1 MTALG
6 HAARFHDKINTRTQS
21 HAPGR
26 GPDAGSSPHS
36 PMACSAGHQIVID
49 DSTVG
54 KKFMLQATGAFLGIA
69 AVVGVGL
76 AVMPKADDG
85 GTWRNAF
92 ALHVNQN
99 PVHSL
104 KIGAVSLGLKPESIY
119 ALPTRPYFGRTGDGR
134 ITAEFAMDG
143 GEYTIWFTPDREGRR
158 AQRIRFA
165 KTFDGV
171 TAEDV
176 LKTQFSSFGSPV
188 ETECGRLLAYLG
200 RKHCRYT
207 WNRPDGTTATLSL
220 RSVAPAI
227 GATRTEMMLSL
238 SAPPKVVAQPQRRGT
253 AGTSL

>member
-6 HAARFHDKINTRTQS
+6 QAARFHDKMNTRTPS
-21 HAPGR
+21 HAPSHGS
-26 GPDAGSSPHS
+26 DASPSPHS
-36 PMACSAGHQIVID
+36 PMAYSAGHQIVID
-49 DSTVG
+49 DSAVG
-54 KKFMLQATGAFLGIA
+54 KRFTLHAAGAFLGIA

-92 ALHVNQN
+92 ALHVNPN
-99 PVHSL
+99 PVRVL

-119 ALPTRPYFGRTGDGR
+119 ALPTRPYFGRTSDGR

-143 GEYTIWFTPDREGRR
+143 GAYTIWFTPDREGRR

-165 KTFDGV
+165 KTFDGA

-176 LKTQFSSFGSPV
+176 LKTQVSSFGSPV
-188 ETECGRLLAYLG
+188 ETECSRLLAHLG
-200 RKHCRYT
+200 RKHCRYA
-207 WNRPDGTTATLSL
+207 WDRPDGTTATLTL
-220 RSVAPAI
+220 RSPAT
-227 GATRTEMMLSL
+227 GAMRTDMVLSL
-238 SAPPKVVAQPQRRGT
+238 SAPAKVVAPPQRHGT